1 MFTDMV
7 GYTDLG
13 QRNESLSLVLVE
25 EQRRLVRPVLNRH
38 GGREVKTMGDAF
50 LVEFPSALDAVRC
63 AYDIQRTVREF
74 NFSLSDERR
83 IRLRVGVHVGDVVGS
98 RGDISGDA
106 VNVASRIEPLAEEGG
121 VCLSRQV
128 YDQVQNKFDLPLAS
142 LGVRMLKN
150 MSMPLEVF
158 KIVMPWNEEKA
169 IPRTQLDKRRIAVLP
184 FASISPDPADEYF
197 AEGMTEELISTMSRI
212 GGLKVIARTSVMGYK
227 GGQKKISEVAKDLD
241 VGTVLEGSVRKAG
254 DKLRITVQLIDSQTS
269 DHLWAESYDRDLRDV
284 FAIQSDISE
293 TVCEALK
300 VQLLPVEKAR
310 IEKKQEVNPEAY
322 ALYLKGRFFWNERT
336 QEGVNKAVKYF
347 EQVVR
352 IDPKFA
358 PAYSGLADCYNIL
371 ADYSWMAPSR
381 AGQFAKDYSVKA
393 IQIDDNLAEA
403 HASLALT
410 LTNCFWDFGSAEKEL
425 KRAIELRPN
434 SAPAYHWYSVLL
446 FYLRRL
452 GESRSMV
459 ARALD
464 LDPYSRVMNMVMANM
479 LAITGDTQEAMRR
492 YEELV
497 ELHPDFAA
505 LHYWKSQVHASRSEH
520 DAAID
525 EAKKAVDLDNNPII
539 GLNLAWVYA
548 VAGKRDES
556 ARILNDWI
564 GRARSEYVAPS
575 LIGQVELAMGRR
587 DEGFR
592 WLEKGVEEKDVNLL
606 YFGNLPWLKK
616 YRSDPRWKKIDRRLG
631 IVQEGTKANGR
642 A

>member
-1 MFTDMV
+1 
-7 GYTDLG
+7 
-13 QRNESLSLVLVE
+13 
-25 EQRRLVRPVLNRH
+25 
-38 GGREVKTMGDAF
+38 
-50 LVEFPSALDAVRC
+50 
-63 AYDIQRTVREF
+63 
-74 NFSLSDERR
+74 
-83 IRLRVGVHVGDVVGS
+83 
-98 RGDISGDA
+98 
-106 VNVASRIEPLAEEGG
+106 
-121 VCLSRQV
+121 
-128 YDQVQNKFDLPLAS
+128 
-142 LGVRMLKN
+142 
-150 MSMPLEVF
+150 
-158 KIVMPWNEEKA
+158 
-169 IPRTQLDKRRIAVLP
+169 
-184 FASISPDPADEYF
+184 
-197 AEGMTEELISTMSRI
+197 
-212 GGLKVIARTSVMGYK
+212 MGYK

-284 FAIQSDISE
+284 FAIQSDISK
-293 TVCEALK
+293 TVCEALR
-300 VQLLPVEKAR
+300 VQLLPLEMAR

-371 ADYSWMAPSR
+371 ADYTWMAPAR
-381 AGQFAKDYSVKA
+381 AGQLTKDYSVKA
-393 IQIDDNLAEA
+393 IQIDDKQAEA

-410 LTNCFWDFGSAEKEL
+410 LTNYFWDFGSAEKEL

-434 SAPAYHWYSVLL
+434 YAPAYHWYGVLL

-479 LAITGDTQEAMRR
+479 LAITGDAQEAMRR

-497 ELHPDFAA
+497 ELHPDFVA
-505 LHYWKSQVHASRSEH
+505 LHYWKSQVHSSRSEH

-525 EAKKAVDLDNNPII
+525 EAKKAVDLDNSPIN
-539 GLNLAWVYA
+539 GLNLAWVYT
-548 VAGKRDES
+548 VAGKEDES
-556 ARILNDWI
+556 TRILNDWI
-564 GRARSEYVAPS
+564 SKARSEYVSPS
-575 LIGQVELAMGRR
+575 QIGQVELAMGRR

-592 WLEKGVEEKDVNLL
+592 WLEKGLEEKDTYLL
-606 YFGNLPWLKK
+606 YFGSLPWLKQ
-616 YRSDPRWKKIDRRLG
+616 YLADPRWKKIDRRLG
-631 IVQEGTKANGR
+631 IVQEGTKAKR
-642 A
+642 